1 MVVGLVKLRLKPPV
15 SVTVD
20 FLKWNEGARV
30 IAETAKYSA
39 IRAAFT
45 DHAML
50 VHKQVNNLI
59 NPEETG
65 EGVPRRRADKHLGH
79 WGALHR
85 AHNDRSGKSLI
96 ITGSSPHVDLEAG
109 VSSRTYRRADCLR
122 LRGILAGMG

>member
-1 MVVGLVKLRLKPPV
+1 MLVRTSLGRHFYIGEVKRFLSAVVVGLVKLRLKPPV

-65 EGVPRRRADKHLGH
+65 EGVPRRRVAAQTSTLAT
-79 WGALHR
+79 GAR
-85 AHNDRSGKSLI
+85 CTAHIMTGRGK
-96 ITGSSPHVDLEAG
+96 A
-109 VSSRTYRRADCLR
+109 
-122 LRGILAGMG
+122 

>member
-1 MVVGLVKLRLKPPV
+1 MVRTSLGRHFYIGEVKRFLSAVVVGLVKLRLKPPV

-50 VHKQVNNLI
+50 VHKLRIPVI
-59 NPEETG
+59 VG
-65 EGVPRRRADKHLGH
+65 SDSADRGHPRKAYILVTVILCSGGH
-79 WGALHR
+79 
-85 AHNDRSGKSLI
+85 D
-96 ITGSSPHVDLEAG
+96 GSSFG
-109 VSSRTYRRADCLR
+109 VLRASL
-122 LRGILAGMG
+122 